1 MHITYCVINT
11 TTLHQVQA
19 KQAAARDVPQF
30 VLSQPISIFQECVKG
45 SAWEILRRRLV
56 ISSQFPNAHPQLI
69 FLHNCSVI
77 LCNERIRALKQI
89 IPLIRHIP
97 GILIQWRPRNHHR
110 PVILPVERLVLLAVS
125 STRQPPFLPLHLLQ
139 EFANI
144 VVFQG
149 KGIHYW
155 MKVGSPTFQNPQ

>member
-1 MHITYCVINT
+1 MINA

-19 KQAAARDVPQF
+19 KQAAARDVPQL
-30 VLSQPISIFQECVKG
+30 VLGQPISVFQECVKG
-45 SAWEILRRRLV
+45 STWEILCRRLV
-56 ISSQFPNAHPQLI
+56 ISSPLPNTHPQLI
-69 FLHNCSVI
+69 ILHNRSVI

-97 GILIQWRPRNHHR
+97 GILIQWRPRKHHR
-110 PVILPVERLVLLAVS
+110 PLILPVERLVLLAVS

>member
-1 MHITYCVINT
+1 MHIAYCVINT

-19 KQAAARDVPQF
+19 KQATARDVPQF

-45 SAWEILRRRLV
+45 SAWEILCRRLV
-56 ISSQFPNAHPQLI
+56 ISSPLPNTHPQLI
-69 FLHNCSVI
+69 ILHNRSVI

-97 GILIQWRPRNHHR
+97 GILIQWRPRKHHR
-110 PVILPVERLVLLAVS
+110 PLILPVERLVLLAVS

-139 EFANI
+139 
-144 VVFQG
+144 
-149 KGIHYW
+149 
-155 MKVGSPTFQNPQ
+155 

>member
-1 MHITYCVINT
+1 MINA

-69 FLHNCSVI
+69 FLHNRSIV
-77 LCNERIRALKQI
+77 LCNERA
-89 IPLIRHIP
+89 
-97 GILIQWRPRNHHR
+97 
-110 PVILPVERLVLLAVS
+110 
-125 STRQPPFLPLHLLQ
+125 
-139 EFANI
+139 
-144 VVFQG
+144 
-149 KGIHYW
+149 
-155 MKVGSPTFQNPQ
+155 